1 MSAASKFAKR
11 FQREREEDLR
21 WLIGDVRGRRIL
33 HRLLQANGYA
43 TPVFNG
49 NSRDA
54 MVIGR
59 QAAVT
64 EFLNEIRAIDLASVH
79 AMEVEAVAAEKYA
92 KAQEQAAGD
101 DDTDD

>member
-1 MSAASKFAKR
+1 MSRRSEKR
-11 FQREREEDLR
+11 LKREAEDDLR

-33 HRLLQANGYA
+33 RQLLKDNAYA
-43 TPVFNG
+43 TPIFNG

-64 EFLNEIRAIDLASVH
+64 EFLNRIRAVDLASVH
-79 AMEVEAVAAEKYA
+79 LMETEAAAAEKF
-92 KAQEQAAGD
+92 AQQSAEADAGD